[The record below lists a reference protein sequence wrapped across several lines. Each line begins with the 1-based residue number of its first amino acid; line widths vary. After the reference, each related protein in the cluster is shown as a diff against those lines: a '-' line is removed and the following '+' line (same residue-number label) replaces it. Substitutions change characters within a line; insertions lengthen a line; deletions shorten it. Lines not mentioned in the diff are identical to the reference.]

1 MANEFPDDIS
11 FSGWRSAVDVEEFEI
26 EDVIDAVRSKQNKG
40 DFDVKTV
47 GKITSIWR
55 RGQPEATVKIVS
67 PAAENAFVREI
78 RGMPIE
84 SETER
89 GFREA
94 TSNPKA

>member
-1 MANEFPDDIS
+1 MVDEFPDDIS
-11 FSGWRSAVDVEEFEI
+11 FNGWRSAVDVEEFEI
-26 EDVIDAVRSKQNKG
+26 QDVIEAVKNKRSTG
-40 DFDVKTV
+40 DFEVKSI
-47 GKITSIWR
+47 GKIISIWR
-55 RGQPEATVKIVS
+55 RDQPEATVRIVS
-67 PAAENAFVREI
+67 QAAEDAFIREI